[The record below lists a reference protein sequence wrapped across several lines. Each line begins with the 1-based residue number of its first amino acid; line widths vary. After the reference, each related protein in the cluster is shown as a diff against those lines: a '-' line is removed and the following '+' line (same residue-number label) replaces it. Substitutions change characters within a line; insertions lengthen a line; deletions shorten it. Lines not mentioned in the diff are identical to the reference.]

1 MIDIVIIGQNEG
13 EHIVNMYNSL
23 CVYPYSRHWVLD
35 RCSDNSVLQLRT
47 FGEKYICIPNN
58 LEGRQTSLA
67 RNLGLVLCDSHND
80 VLFLD
85 GDRYI
90 TQGSLLHLEESTTDI
105 SLLLV
110 ENDFREN
117 VDFKFADWYGRVNN
131 FFYSCGIFLK
141 RNAINV
147 ITDFQNG
154 ELFATD
160 MQDVWGI
167 EDTYLGD
174 VCYHLGLTATLYK
187 ECRLRGGFDK
197 AQLDSIHVLER
208 RLRKRDALNV
218 LWE

>member
-13 EHIVNMYNSL
+13 KHVANMYNSL
-23 CVYPYSRHWVLD
+23 RAYPYSRHWVLD
-35 RCSDNSVLQLRT
+35 RCADNSAAQLRSL
-47 FGEKYICIPNN
+47 GEKYICTPNN
-58 LEGRQTSLA
+58 LEGRQTSFA
-67 RNLGLVLCDSHND
+67 RNLGLALCDSHND

-85 GDRYI
+85 GDRYV
-90 TQGSLLHLEESTTDI
+90 TQGGLQHLEELKTDI

-110 ENDFREN
+110 ENDFRDGI
-117 VDFKFADWYGRVNN
+117 DFDYCYGRVTN

-141 RNAINV
+141 RSAIDA

-174 VCYHLGLTATLYK
+174 VCYHLGLTAALYK
-187 ECRLRGGFDK
+187 ECRLQGGFDK
-197 AQLDSIHVLER
+197 RQVDSIHVLER

>member
-1 MIDIVIIGQNEG
+1 
-13 EHIVNMYNSL
+13 
-23 CVYPYSRHWVLD
+23 
-35 RCSDNSVLQLRT
+35 LQ
-47 FGEKYICIPNN
+47 
-58 LEGRQTSLA
+58 
-67 RNLGLVLCDSHND
+67 
-80 VLFLD
+80 
-85 GDRYI
+85 
-90 TQGSLLHLEESTTDI
+90 HLEKSQTDI

-110 ENDFREN
+110 DDDFRDEI
-117 VDFKFADWYGRVNN
+117 DFHEWYGRVNN

-141 RNAINV
+141 RSAINA

-174 VCYHLGLTATLYK
+174 VCYHLGLTAALYK

-197 AQLDSIHVLER
+197 GQLDSIHVLER
-208 RLRKRDALNV
+208 RLRKRDALTV